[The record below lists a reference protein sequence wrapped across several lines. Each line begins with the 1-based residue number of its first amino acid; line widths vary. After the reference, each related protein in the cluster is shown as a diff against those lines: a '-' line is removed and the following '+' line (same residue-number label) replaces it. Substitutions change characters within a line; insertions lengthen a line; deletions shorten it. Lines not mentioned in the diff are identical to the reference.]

1 MLTQTKVIR
10 AVKQLPNEFSIDE
23 LVDRMIL
30 LEKVEMGIT
39 QSESGQV
46 ISDEDLDQE
55 VAKWFD

>member
-1 MLTQTKVIR
+1 MLTQTKVIK